1 MRYWTFVSGVVV
13 VIWGIWT
20 VFERRH
26 PYWGYYID
34 LGEYHWVIGIAMSC
48 LGVSIVISSFRKR
61 TIEEE
66 TGTLICPSCRKPY
79 NKQDLQSTDCPE
91 CNVPLEQVEGFYDRH
106 PEDE

>member
-1 MRYWTFVSGVVV
+1 MLFMTRIAGVALFLFGALV
-13 VIWGIWT
+13 T
-20 VFERRH
+20 FERKL
-26 PYWGYYID
+26 PYWGYEVDY
-34 LGEYHWVIGIAMSC
+34 GEYHWVIGIAMSC

-91 CNVPLEQVEGFYDRH
+91 CKVPLEQVEGFYDRH